1 MKVHLQKGDRI
12 HTLNGLYGWLKTCR
26 KFLFHLDFNM
36 KYENWSTNWG
46 SQTGKKNS
54 KDWVKPLGARQSI
67 TKKSNTSTWKDF
79 NTLLVDGLNCL
90 IPFEAMPPC
99 HFALFS
105 QSIRCTRSLRL
116 HPWSRHRPFFPN
128 AHFLHCAPS
137 LPWPDQENLTCRIG
151 FDQFDQQLTGTLR
164 HPKGA

>member
-1 MKVHLQKGDRI
+1 MPEIPVSSWFQHEIRE
-12 HTLNGLYGWLKTCR
+12 LKHQLGQSNR
-26 KFLFHLDFNM
+26 
-36 KYENWSTNWG
+36 
-46 SQTGKKNS
+46 KKNS

-116 HPWSRHRPFFPN
+116 HPSHGTAFFPN

-151 FDQFDQQLTGTLR
+151 LISLISNSQVLLGT
-164 HPKGA
+164 PKVPKKSDL